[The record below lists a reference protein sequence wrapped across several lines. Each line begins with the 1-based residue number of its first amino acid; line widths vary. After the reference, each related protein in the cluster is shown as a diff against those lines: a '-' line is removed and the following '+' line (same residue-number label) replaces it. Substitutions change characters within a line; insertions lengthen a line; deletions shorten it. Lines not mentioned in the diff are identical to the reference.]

1 MQLTPDLEEWE
12 VVFPALWRRES
23 LNATGLS
30 GSSADPGS
38 GRSAGVGSRGQPSGS
53 SREVRSVARA
63 PLEEAAGGQS
73 ESWLAGRPLQ
83 PVAEDEEELESQEL
97 PRGSSGDT
105 ALPSGAPAR
114 WQPSLSPP
122 PPSSP
127 PPAQQ
132 EEPSTEEVLLRIPAL
147 SRDLYLLLRRDGRF
161 LAQRF
166 AVEQWPKPDPDPT
179 RATADPRPPMPPDAS
194 CFYTGTVLRH
204 PGSLASFSTCGGGL
218 VSILHPQIDI
228 SSCI

>member
-1 MQLTPDLEEWE
+1 M
-12 VVFPALWRRES
+12 FPALWRRES

-30 GSSADPGS
+30 GGSSDPGS
-38 GRSAGVGSRGQPSGS
+38 GRSSGGGGRGQASGS

-63 PLEEAAGGQS
+63 PQEEATRGQS
-73 ESWLAGRPLQ
+73 EPWFGSPLE
-83 PVAEDEEELESQEL
+83 PGAEDEEELESQEL

-105 ALPSGAPAR
+105 ALSSGTPAS
-114 WQPSLSPP
+114 WQPPLPP
-122 PPSSP
+122 QRPSSP

-132 EEPSTEEVLLRIPAL
+132 EEPSAEEVLLRIPAL

-166 AVEQWPKPDPDPT
+166 AVEQWPKPGPDPT
-179 RATADPRPPMPPDAS
+179 RATADPGSSLLPDAS

-218 VSILHPQIDI
+218 VSIHSSPFHPVFNA
-228 SSCI
+228 SG

>member
-1 MQLTPDLEEWE
+1 M
-12 VVFPALWRRES
+12 FPALWRRES

-30 GSSADPGS
+30 GGSADPGS
-38 GRSAGVGSRGQPSGS
+38 GRSAGGGGRGQASGS

-73 ESWLAGRPLQ
+73 EPWFASPLQ
-83 PVAEDEEELESQEL
+83 PGAEDEEELESQEQ

-105 ALPSGAPAR
+105 ALSSGAPAS
-114 WQPSLSPP
+114 WQPPLPPQLS
-122 PPSSP
+122 SSP

-132 EEPSTEEVLLRIPAL
+132 EEPNTEEVLLRIPAL

-166 AVEQWPKPDPDPT
+166 AVEQWPKAGPDPT
-179 RATADPRPPMPPDAS
+179 GATADPRPPVPPDAS

-204 PGSLASFSTCGGGL
+204 PDSLASFSTCGGGL
-218 VSILHPQIDI
+218 VSILLPQL
-228 SSCI
+228 SLPSCI